1 MSFCCFRPDL
11 HVPLGGSLD
20 MASHWVGALCT
31 VLPAPGAAHPT
42 LMDRPLQ
49 VLFFGPSCR
58 NGAGL
63 CWGAGS
69 TSTSSALSSKAALVG
84 ELSLEGSEEF
94 HVHCYKLYHE
104 PLNRGQE
111 LCNGVA
117 IARRGCRQVHDSV
130 QSLLLE
136 VPVIRVCGGVVYGA
150 IGGKVLVSN

>member
-31 VLPAPGAAHPT
+31 VLPAPGAARPT
-42 LMDRPLQ
+42 VMDRPLQ

-69 TSTSSALSSKAALVG
+69 TSTSLASSSTTTLVG
-84 ELSLEGSEEF
+84 KLSLEGSDNLQ
-94 HVHCYKLYHE
+94 VHCYKLYHE
-104 PLNRGQE
+104 PLNRGHE
-111 LCNGVA
+111 LCNGVD
-117 IARRGCRQVHDSV
+117 IARHGCRQVCDSV
-130 QSLLLE
+130 ERLLLE
-136 VPVIRVCGGVVYGA
+136 VPIAGCVVA
-150 IGGKVLVSN
+150 FCVAL